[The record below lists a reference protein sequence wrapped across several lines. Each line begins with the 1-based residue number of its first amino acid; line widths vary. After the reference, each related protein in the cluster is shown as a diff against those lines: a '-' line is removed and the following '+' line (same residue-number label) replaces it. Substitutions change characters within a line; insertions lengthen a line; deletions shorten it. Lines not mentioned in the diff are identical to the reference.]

1 MDAGVQTD
9 ERTGRTPKDSGW
21 TPCSASGGETLAP
34 LWFVAYHTCLFRA
47 LFPLGERRRPQR
59 PAKPAT
65 ASFEGETH
73 VSPSSPL
80 PTSVGESVASL
91 EPFSPCARRPRSVR
105 GVLSG
110 RPDRSHQVRSRR
122 ARSPA
127 PRERGSGLASRRR
140 SPRRRTHLPGTATCG
155 RRASDRRRC
164 LLHRT

>member
-65 ASFEGETH
+65 ASFEGETPVPPSRSPFLGEL
-73 VSPSSPL
+73 VSLWPRLSRSGRQSRPL
-80 PTSVGESVASL
+80 LHSRGKLTVPPPAPFLRGVVSVG
-91 EPFSPCARRPRSVR
+91 PHF
-105 GVLSG
+105 VLS
-110 RPDRSHQVRSRR
+110 
-122 ARSPA
+122 
-127 PRERGSGLASRRR
+127 
-140 SPRRRTHLPGTATCG
+140 
-155 RRASDRRRC
+155 
-164 LLHRT
+164 

>member
-1 MDAGVQTD
+1 MDPVQRKRRRD
-9 ERTGRTPKDSGW
+9 AHAFAVCSLPHVFVPSFIPAGRTPETAAAGKAGHCFIRGGNSRSPLELPLPKSVGE
-21 TPCSASGGETLAP
+21 SVASLKS
-34 LWFVAYHTCLFRA
+34 
-47 LFPLGERRRPQR
+47 QR

-122 ARSPA
+122 A
-127 PRERGSGLASRRR
+127 
-140 SPRRRTHLPGTATCG
+140 HLPGTATCG